1 VVNLK
6 PTEGLKS
13 EVIEPREVSESPT
26 ESPGHPTIF
35 LVRVDRGPW
44 YPAAVFQRNLSL
56 SLTTFSE
63 AGSENWKS

>member
-6 PTEGLKS
+6 PTEGPKS
-13 EVIEPREVSESPT
+13 EVIEPRGLLGVQQRAQ
-26 ESPGHPTIF
+26 GNPTIF

-56 SLTTFSE
+56 PLTTSSE
-63 AGSENWKS
+63 AGSGNWKS